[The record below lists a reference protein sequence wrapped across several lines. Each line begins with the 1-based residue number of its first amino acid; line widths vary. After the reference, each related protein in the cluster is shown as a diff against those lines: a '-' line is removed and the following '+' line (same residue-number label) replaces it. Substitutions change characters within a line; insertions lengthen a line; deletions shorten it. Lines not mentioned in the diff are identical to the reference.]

1 MKTGRTLQEIGAE
14 ILRQSRAKED
24 YLVNTNSIVME
35 DWDGKP
41 MLHLRGENG
50 MDLVKPLEIQ
60 QTAHRQIGD
69 YLGIPRKYYDRMMDS
84 DVGLL
89 AYNVNRWLQ
98 GEPEQRMIRT
108 MDGRARAFLSNRYRR
123 IDNLDIARVTLPIIG
138 EMPEVRYESCQ
149 LTDDFL
155 YIKVVN
161 PRLTAEVTPGDVVQA
176 GIIISNSE
184 TGQGSVCVQPLVYRL
199 VCMNGMVV
207 NDAKTRRTHLGRA
220 SNTEEDFMIYSQE
233 TLAADDKAFILKL
246 QDTVRAAINEVQ
258 FAQVVDK
265 MRETKGIKLNTA
277 NIPSV
282 VKMASANFGITEAE
296 SEGVFQHLIQDA
308 DYTLFGLA
316 NAVTRYSQD
325 VENYDRATKL
335 EEILHDYLQ
344 EKLPELADQTL
355 RSPEL
360 WEMIRNQI
368 LPALRKG
375 IGNYLRGEGKAVLI
389 ARLNLPHRIEASV
402 AAQDV
407 TEFHRMIL
415 AIADEHLVAIQVL
428 GYALGAIAGVLLAAT
443 AL

>member
-1 MKTGRTLQEIGAE
+1 MKTGRTIQEIGAE
-14 ILRQSRAKED
+14 ILRQSQAKED

-35 DWDGKP
+35 DWDGRP
-41 MLHLRGENG
+41 MLHLKGENG
-50 MDLVKPLEIQ
+50 LDLIEPLEIQ
-60 QTAHRQIGD
+60 RTAHRQIGD
-69 YLGIPRKYYDRMMDS
+69 YLGIPRKYYERMMDS

-89 AYNVNRWLQ
+89 SCNVNRWFQ
-98 GEPEQRMIRT
+98 REPEQRMIRT

-138 EMPEVRYESCQ
+138 EMPEAHYESCQ
-149 LTDDFL
+149 LTEDFL

-161 PRLTAEVTPGDVVQA
+161 PRLTAEVAPGDIVQA

-199 VCMNGMVV
+199 VCRNGMVV

-265 MRETKGIKLNTA
+265 MRETKEIKLNIA

-296 SEGVFQHLIQDA
+296 SEGVFRHLIQDA

-335 EEILHDYLQ
+335 EEIGYSVM
-344 EKLPELADQTL
+344 TM
-355 RSPEL
+355 SPEL
-360 WEMIRNQI
+360 FRRINQ
-368 LPALRKG
+368 
-375 IGNYLRGEGKAVLI
+375 VT
-389 ARLNLPHRIEASV
+389 SM
-402 AAQDV
+402 AA
-407 TEFHRMIL
+407 
-415 AIADEHLVAIQVL
+415 
-428 GYALGAIAGVLLAAT
+428 
-443 AL
+443 